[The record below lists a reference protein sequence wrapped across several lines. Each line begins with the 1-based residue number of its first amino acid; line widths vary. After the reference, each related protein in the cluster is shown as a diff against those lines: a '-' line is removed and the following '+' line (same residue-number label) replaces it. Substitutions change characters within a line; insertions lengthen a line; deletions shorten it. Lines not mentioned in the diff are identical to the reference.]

1 MRFTS
6 NMRDK
11 RKGRKAWEKELIT
24 KNTNVYEFLR
34 LVILN
39 STLSYNERNEEEE
52 VGKVSFQVLVRKRS
66 DGAYMPFQV
75 ALKEASLD
83 DIMNAFFVKGD
94 FHIY

>member
-39 STLSYNERNEEEE
+39 STLSTNEKNEEEE

-83 DIMNAFFVKGD
+83 DI
-94 FHIY
+94 I